1 MADPQTF
8 SADDLGL
15 TATAPRKRSSQAFSA
30 EDLGIAAPASST
42 SDPTIPAYGKMVSGA
57 YQKPDQPGFTF
68 LPSGVAVRHADN
80 AVWLPS
86 AGRWVNKSADGF
98 YTNAPDQPGGGRSAR
113 SLLMGS
119 WRSGVIPQEWK
130 DLESLKGP
138 EAGGAGET
146 IGKAA
151 ERVTGPALSSALTA
165 AAGGMRHWAAQRP
178 GMFPGQGEAMEE
190 VFGGQPADASHATI
204 ADARIAGAK
213 KLEAAADDAAAG
225 AKDAGAIGQWKD
237 VHGVGDAA
245 NYLTTKASELAPVVG
260 AGPAAPVMMGW
271 QAKSAWARKL
281 ESVPWLTPAQRDDL
295 STKLSIP
302 DAAMGM
308 LPGSVA
314 MKGVGG
320 HIVAKTLGTAGAMF
334 GKHLLDT
341 KIGDILDNADDPNE
355 TVAHFLGRAWD
366 NGGAE
371 SATLGALMTAVPGA
385 VKAFAESRASSK
397 ATAGIKP
404 GPLAEPPIES
414 APAGRTPTEY
424 AKTKVVV
431 GVRKDGTPITK
442 TRVNAMP
449 GEQDLGNPAGYT
461 PPTPEPAPPMKG
473 LSGTEPVFDG
483 SGNVV
488 GRDFRP
494 GSVDI
499 APGDLDV
506 SRGTLNPAAPSAPEA
521 TPVGATLRGPAA
533 RLAGVE
539 EPPSPDTLN
548 PVPQA
553 VPQATPEPSAPT
565 GSSPRPELVAGSDV
579 KPVNKNG
586 FDYEAELAESN
597 KRPLI
602 SKDELVSTLRE
613 LYPQAVKGGMDGN
626 SIMVGLEAHLIDKHY
641 PETRA
646 MAHDLLRAVEEYKLS
661 DYDIEQLVSKAPS
674 SPSGSGQKAAPNII
688 DSTSYQGTRRGALL
702 GPNDEQLVARDP
714 STGKDLGRLWVTKM
728 GDGFEV
734 RKVEVDPSAQRQG
747 VATSLYQEAANRFG
761 RYQGS
766 TDQTPQGKALVDS
779 LRNSHP
785 HLFEANPSDLQY
797 LHAGL
802 DPREAL
808 NGLRSKDKEWDNL
821 KNPGIAASLKKAQE
835 AFGGDATTRNLQQE
849 AIEKMSSREV
859 NKLKA
864 VAPITDEMSGV
875 GLIKAAKMVVQ
886 KQASLK
892 EAYDAMA
899 GYDWVPAEARMLV
912 GKMAPEGVAVRKPGD
927 WASPSGREYHV
938 FADPAGVIT
947 KVLPKETWDTIA
959 AVEQGKDVSGTPLGD
974 SLMHMKAVYDGLQQR
989 AQALGPEVAKKYR
1002 ENYMG
1007 HEWEFYSST
1016 ENKGGGARVFR
1027 DVNHGIREAGFEPK
1041 DANYYK
1047 TFANKVSS
1055 AEQFLG
1061 YQELAKAAAERGE
1074 IVPLPKSAD
1083 GKSQA
1088 VPPGMVQIENP
1099 MFTVNGEQMM
1109 ATPEVAGVF
1118 NRLTSKRFADV
1129 ADTAANRLTKGIKEG
1144 TRWVP
1149 GTRGQGID
1157 LSSNPV
1163 QTIQDINNTIV
1174 GVRFGL
1180 SAAHGMA
1187 VNQLLVADTIAGA
1200 MHHAEMGSNPL
1211 KAFGDTGF
1219 AIKNAGAIKDNLMG
1233 LKSDPNLAPYVDMF
1247 SQWGLRLKRDEIYNP
1262 RFAEDFRDAMT
1273 KSEWGRAGRLAPF
1286 AVLDKIASP
1295 VLEHLVPRL
1304 KLISAIQQMRRVME
1318 LHPDIASDP
1327 AKLRQYGQ
1335 EVSRSIDNRYG
1346 QLIYDNMLTHK
1357 IFRDAMQMTLQAPGW
1372 QIGDIREAG
1381 GAVRD
1386 IAKTGASL
1394 AKGDKPAIP
1403 KQLNQVV
1410 AMAVTYAAV
1419 GALYQYLRTGE
1430 TPKSLVDCYFPR
1442 TGRMVAGKP
1451 ERDKIIGYG
1460 NDVATAIHDL
1470 ETKGPIQG
1478 IIQYFKP
1485 KMSPMITAAVE
1496 TYNDKDFYGR
1506 KPSED
1511 RLAWAMR
1518 MLNPMA
1524 TNMLQ
1529 RASDRGEAGFDLG
1542 KSFIGVTPAPGW
1554 VGSSDAMNFLEE
1566 KAKDRM
1572 PQSISAEEYDKRRR
1586 MAPIKG
1592 AAQNKDYAPLLDAV
1606 GKEMSGK
1613 QVMDT
1618 MKSSGSPRA
1627 EFLAKLAPFDDA
1639 LKAYQ
1644 MAEGDEKNA
1653 IGMALRKRVLSMSRN
1668 PGMKYNTEFQKNL
1681 DDFNRIVNGVSNGP
1695 K

>member
-1 MADPQTF
+1 MPNPQTF
-8 SADDLGL
+8 TAGDLGL
-15 TATAPRKRSSQAFSA
+15 STPAAKTAGQAFSA
-30 EDLGIAAPASST
+30 EDLGIAPSAARPGT
-42 SDPTIPAYGKMVSGA
+42 DPTVPAYGRMVPGA
-57 YQKPDQPGFTF
+57 SQKPDQPGYTF
-68 LPSGVAVRHADN
+68 MPSGVTVRHADN

-86 AGRWVNKSADGF
+86 AGRWVNKTKDGF
-98 YTNAPDQPGGGRSAR
+98 FANAPDQPGGGRSGR

-119 WRSGVIPQEWK
+119 WRSDVSPQEWK
-130 DLESLKGP
+130 DLEALKGP

-151 ERVTGPALSSALTA
+151 ERIVGPAMGSALTA
-165 AAGGMRHWAAQRP
+165 AGGGMRHWAEQEP
-178 GMFPGQGEAMEE
+178 GMFPGQGDAMRRYGLAPEQDPAHEA
-190 VFGGQPADASHATI
+190 VRA
-204 ADARIAGAK
+204 ARIAGAQ
-213 KLEAAADDAAAG
+213 KLEVAGDDAAAG
-225 AKDAGAIGQWKD
+225 AKAAGAISRWKGN

-245 NYLTTKASELAPVVG
+245 NYLRTKLLEMSPMIGAGPMAPVV
-260 AGPAAPVMMGW
+260 MGW

-281 ESVPWLTPAQRDDL
+281 ESVPWLTPQQRDDL

-302 DAAMGM
+302 DTAMGM

-320 HIVAKTLGTAGAMF
+320 NVVAKAIGTAGAMF
-334 GKHLLDT
+334 GKHTLDT

-355 TVAHFLGRAWD
+355 TVGHFLSRAWD

-385 VKAFAESRASSK
+385 IKAFRDSRTSKGPAAEV
-397 ATAGIKP
+397 KP
-404 GPLAEPPIES
+404 GPLAEQTQA
-414 APAGRTPTEY
+414 APERTPTEF
-424 AKTKVVV
+424 AKTQVIR
-431 GVRKDGTPITK
+431 GIRKDGTPVMK

-449 GEQDLGNPAGYT
+449 GEQDLGNPAGYV
-461 PPTPEPAPPMKG
+461 PPTPEAAKPMEG
-473 LSGTEPVFDG
+473 LSGTEQVFNG
-483 SGNVV
+483 SGEVI

-506 SRGTLNPAAPSAPEA
+506 SRGTINPAAPGSLES
-521 TPVGATLRGPAA
+521 TPIGAGLGGAA
-533 RLAGVE
+533 SRLAGAS
-539 EPPSPDTLN
+539 EPASLDNLN
-548 PVPQA
+548 PVPTKPTA
-553 VPQATPEPSAPT
+553 LEPMAPT
-565 GSSPRPELVAGSDV
+565 GSVPSPKIVAGNDV
-579 KPVNKNG
+579 KPLNV
-586 FDYEAELAESN
+586 ELPTKS
-597 KRPLI
+597 
-602 SKDELVSTLRE
+602 
-613 LYPQAVKGGMDGN
+613 
-626 SIMVGLEAHLIDKHY
+626 
-641 PETRA
+641 
-646 MAHDLLRAVEEYKLS
+646 
-661 DYDIEQLVSKAPS
+661 APT
-674 SPSGSGQKAAPNII
+674 IV
-688 DSTSYQGTRRGALL
+688 DSVSYQGNRKGPLM
-702 GPNDEQLVARDP
+702 GPNDEQLVARDLN
-714 STGKDLGRLWVTKM
+714 GKDIGRLWVTKTE
-728 GDGFEV
+728 GGFEV
-734 RKVEVDPSAQRQG
+734 RKVEVDPKSQRQG
-747 VATSLYQEAANRFG
+747 VATSLYKEAADRFG

-766 TDQTPQGKALVDS
+766 TDQTPEGKALVDS
-779 LRNSHP
+779 LRKSQP
-785 HLFEANPSDLQY
+785 GIFDTEPSDLRY

-802 DPREAL
+802 DPREVLKGAK
-808 NGLRSKDKEWDNL
+808 SEDESTWDNL
-821 KNPGIAASLKKAQE
+821 KSPGIASSLRKAQE
-835 AFGGDATTRNLQQE
+835 AFAGNTTAQNIQQE
-849 AIEKMSSREV
+849 AIERMSGREV

-864 VAPITDEMSGV
+864 IAPITDAMSGV
-875 GLIKAAKMVVQ
+875 GLIKAAKMVAQ

-899 GYDWVPAEARMLV
+899 GHDWVPVEARSLV
-912 GKMAPEGVAVRKPGD
+912 GKQAPVGVEVRKPGE
-927 WASPSGREYHV
+927 WVGPSGRKYHV

-947 KVLPKETWDTIA
+947 KVIPQDVWDTIA
-959 AVEQGKDVSGTPLGD
+959 AVEQGKDVSGTPLGN
-974 SLMHMKAVYDGLQQR
+974 SLMHMKAVYNGLQQR
-989 AQALGPEVAKKYR
+989 AQALGPEVAKSFR

-1061 YQELAKAAAERGE
+1061 YQELAQAAAKRGD
-1074 IVPLPKSAD
+1074 IVPLPKAAD

-1088 VPPGMVQIENP
+1088 VPPGMVQIESP
-1099 MFTVNGEQMM
+1099 MFTVNGEPMM
-1109 ATPEVAGVF
+1109 ATPEVASVF

-1129 ADTAANRLTKGIKEG
+1129 ADTAANRLTQGIKEG

-1157 LSSNPV
+1157 LSGNPV
-1163 QTIQDINNTIV
+1163 QAIQDVNNTIV
-1174 GVRFGL
+1174 GVRFGI

-1187 VNQLLVADTIAGA
+1187 VNQLLIADTIAGA

-1211 KAFGDTGF
+1211 KALGDTGF
-1219 AIKNAGAIKDNLMG
+1219 AIKNAGAIKDNLLG

-1247 SQWGLRLKRDEIYNP
+1247 SQWGLRLKRDEVYNP

-1286 AVLDKIASP
+1286 AVLDKVASP

-1327 AKLRQYGQ
+1327 AKLRQHGQ

-1381 GAVRD
+1381 GAIRD
-1386 IAKTGASL
+1386 VAKTGASL
-1394 AKGDKPAIP
+1394 VKGETPEVP

-1430 TPKSLVDCYFPR
+1430 PPKSLVDCYFPR

-1478 IIQYFKP
+1478 VVQYFKP
-1485 KMSPMITAAVE
+1485 KMAPMITGAVE

-1511 RLAWAMR
+1511 RLGWALR
-1518 MLNPMA
+1518 MMNPMA

-1529 RASDRGEAGFDLG
+1529 RAADRGEEGFDLG
-1542 KSFIGVTPAPGW
+1542 KSFIGITPAPSW
-1554 VGSSDAMNFLEE
+1554 VGSSDALNFLEE

-1592 AAQNKDYAPLLDAV
+1592 AAQNKEYEPLLSAV

-1613 QVMDT
+1613 QVMDA
-1618 MKSSGSPRA
+1618 MKSSGKPRM
-1627 EFLAKLAPFDDA
+1627 EFLSKIAPFEDA
-1639 LKAYQ
+1639 LKAYE
-1644 MAEGDEKNA
+1644 MAEGEEKAA
-1653 IGMALRKRVLSMSRN
+1653 IADALRKRVLSMSRN
-1668 PGMKYNTEFQKNL
+1668 PGMKYNAEFQKNL
-1681 DDFNRIVNGVSNGP
+1681 NDFNRIVNGAQNAAQ
-1695 K
+1695 